1 MRNSFINRSNWLG
14 IVAALIC
21 GAVGSLAFALGEA
34 DGRSSG
40 TDRASSETS
49 AIASLTEGGSLWLD
63 PWASPE
69 TGGHPG
75 LAVLGSLAIAAL
87 FGTAFLRAARPARLA
102 LIPVCRVRNGPTRGP
117 PSA

>member
-1 MRNSFINRSNWLG
+1 MRNAFINRSNWLG

-63 PWASPE
+63 PWASPAS
-69 TGGHPG
+69 GDDPG
-75 LAVLGSLAIAAL
+75 FAVLASFGIAAV
-87 FGTAFLRAARPARLA
+87 FGAASLGAARPARA
-102 LIPVCRVRNGPTRGP
+102 VLIPICRVRNGPTRGP

>member
-1 MRNSFINRSNWLG
+1 MKNAFINRSNWLG
-14 IVAALIC
+14 ILVALVC
-21 GAVGSLAFALGEA
+21 GAVASLAFALGEA
-34 DGRSSG
+34 DGRSSSTG
-40 TDRASSETS
+40 RASPETT

-69 TGGHPG
+69 TGGDPG